1 MLSFESRV
9 GKVKMRLTT
18 SGFTIICPKI
28 YLNTPPFFLFFFFFF
43 WGYYRLGS
51 FQVIPGPNKFGN
63 QVNLEYNLQFDH
75 ILLFM

>member
-1 MLSFESRV
+1 MLSFESWV
-9 GKVKMRLTT
+9 GKVKMGLTT

-28 YLNTPPFFLFFFFFF
+28 YLNTPPFFFFS
-43 WGYYRLGS
+43 GYYRLGS